1 MNNSIF
7 KDGKTVEI
15 NQSKRILFSG
25 YAKLPTGITASEIY
39 KVIGVILS
47 IDEDTGNIMEADCTL
62 ATEVARKHVSSIL
75 VGKSI
80 TNPDNLVRIVDMT
93 YQGSAKKAI
102 ITAIR
107 IIYDKYRSYKEGLA
121 PSAID

>member
-1 MNNSIF
+1 ME
-7 KDGKTVEI
+7 KT
-15 NQSKRILFSG
+15 QDKHILFSG

-39 KVIGVILS
+39 KVIGVVLLVN
-47 IDEDTGNIMEADCTL
+47 EDTGEIIQADCTL
-62 ATEVARKHVSSIL
+62 ATAVARNHVSSIL
-75 VGKSI
+75 VGKQI
-80 TNPDNLVRIVDMT
+80 ANPDHLVRIVDTT

-121 PSAID
+121 PSVID